1 MSRAVGRGLGRGLA
15 SLIPDG
21 TFDDPHGSPALDVR
35 QVPIAEIRP
44 NPEQPRTHFDEAE
57 LQGLARSIRHD
68 GILVPLVVRR
78 AEGRYWLVA
87 GERRLRAAAL
97 AGLSEVPVVVRDVAG
112 ADKQLE
118 LALVE
123 NLQRADLDPIEEA
136 RGYARLVD
144 VFGLTQ
150 ADVAERVGK
159 DRSTVANAIRL
170 LALPEA
176 ALDALRD
183 GRITAGHARALL
195 PVDDLSTVRALVGR
209 IAEEG
214 LSVRTVEGIVR
225 AGRRVPADPADR
237 ERRLRSVVHARQ
249 KLTRHLGVN
258 VEIRPRKD
266 GGGRIVLDFA
276 DREQLDAL
284 IDRLGRA

>member
-1 MSRAVGRGLGRGLA
+1 VSRAVGRGLGRGLA

-21 TFDDPHGSPALDVR
+21 TFDDPQGGAALDVR

-44 NPEQPRTHFDEAE
+44 NPEQPRTHFDDAE
-57 LQGLARSIRHD
+57 LQGLARSIRRD

-97 AGLSEVPVVVRDVAG
+97 AGLSDVPVVVRDVAG
-112 ADKQLE
+112 ADAQLE

-150 ADVAERVGK
+150 GEVAERVGK
-159 DRSTVANAIRL
+159 DRSTVANAVRL
-170 LALPEA
+170 LALPEF
-176 ALDALRD
+176 ALESLRD
-183 GRITAGHARALL
+183 GRISAGHARALL
-195 PVDDLSTVRALVGR
+195 PLDDASALKSLVAR
-209 IAEEG
+209 IADEG
-214 LSVRTVEGIVR
+214 LSVRAVEGIVR
-225 AGRRVPADPADR
+225 AGRKTPADPADR
-237 ERRLRSVVHARQ
+237 ERRLRTVAHARQ
-249 KLTRHLGVN
+249 KLARQLGVN
-258 VEIRPRKD
+258 VDIRPRKD
-266 GGGRIVLDFA
+266 GGGRILLDFA